1 MSKHKKN
8 NSSIHQVL
16 TQMVLDIFEQNGNTP
31 LNYKQVSAKLN
42 VRDPESREIIYDILK
57 DEVKKSVL
65 KEIAPGKFQLL
76 ELKTFIEGVVD
87 LTNDGS
93 AFIVTDDE
101 FESDIFIAPRKLRTA
116 LNGDR
121 VKVYVYAKS
130 KGKNK
135 EGEVIEIL
143 QRAKMEFTGIV
154 KLSERYAFFIPDDRK
169 MMHDI
174 FIPISELNGAKNG
187 IKAVAE
193 ITDWPTE
200 AKNPIGRIKHILGA
214 QGENDTEMNAILAEY
229 GFPLSFPA
237 EVEHD
242 AEEIPDVITPEEIAK
257 RRDFRNIT
265 TFTIDPFDAKDF
277 DDALSY
283 RVLENGNYEVG
294 VHIADVS
301 HYIIPDSAL
310 DKEALDRATSVYLVD
325 RVIPMLPERLSNGLC
340 SLRPKEEKLCF
351 SAVFEMDENANIIAE
366 WYGKTIIYSDRRFTY
381 EEVQEVIETG
391 EGDFKEEIFKLN
403 ALAYKLRDRKFK
415 NGAISFETTEVKF
428 KLDETGKPIGV
439 YVKERKDAHKLIED
453 FMLLA
458 NRKVAER
465 VSKMGKG
472 KHKYTFVYRVHDSP
486 KPDAL
491 ANFAQFAARFGY
503 KINTKSDK
511 ETAKS
516 LNYLMEDVEGKKE
529 QNVLTHLAI
538 RSMAK
543 AIYTTKSSSHYGLA
557 FDHYTHFT
565 SPIRRYP
572 DVMVHRLLFHYLN
585 GGQSANAEFYEKLC
599 SHSSLMEKK
608 AADAER
614 SSVKYKQAEYL
625 RDQVGNTF
633 MGIISGVTEWGM
645 YVEII
650 ENKCEGMIRLRDIS
664 DDFYTLDEKNY
675 AIIGQRKK
683 KIYQLGDEV
692 KIKVKQVD
700 LTKKQIDFILVQD

>member
-1 MSKHKKN
+1 
-8 NSSIHQVL
+8 
-16 TQMVLDIFEQNGNTP
+16 MVLDIFEQNGNTP

-42 VRDPESREIIYDILK
+42 VRDPEAREVIFDVLR
-57 DEVKKSVL
+57 DEVKKNTI

-76 ELKTFIEGVVD
+76 ELKTFVEGKVD

-101 FESDIFIAPRKLRTA
+101 FESDIFVAPRKLRTA

-154 KLSERYAFFIPDDRK
+154 KLSERFAFFIPDDRK

-174 FIPISELNGAKNG
+174 FIPMAELNGAKNG

-193 ITDWPTE
+193 ITDWPVD
-200 AKNPIGRIKHILGA
+200 AKNPIGRIKHILGN

-229 GFPLSFPA
+229 GFPLSFTPD
-237 EVEHD
+237 VEHD
-242 AEEIPDVITPEEIAK
+242 AEEISDVITPEEIGR
-257 RRDFRNIT
+257 RRDFRNVI

-277 DDALSY
+277 DDALSF
-283 RVLENGNYEVG
+283 RILENGNYEVG

-301 HYIIPDSAL
+301 HYIKPDSAL
-310 DKEALDRATSVYLVD
+310 DKEAEDRGTSVYLVD

-340 SLRPKEEKLCF
+340 SLRPKEDKLCF
-351 SAVFEMDENANIIAE
+351 AAVFELNEEAHVITE
-366 WYGKTIIYSDRRFTY
+366 WFGKTVIHSDRRFTY
-381 EEVQEVIETG
+381 EEVQEVIESKT
-391 EGDFKEEIFKLN
+391 GDFDKEILKLN
-403 ALAYKLRDRKFK
+403 ELAYKLRERKFK

-428 KLDETGKPIGV
+428 KLDAEGKPTGV

-458 NRKVAER
+458 NRKVAEY

-486 KPDAL
+486 KPESL

-529 QNVLTHLAI
+529 QNVLTQLAI

-543 AIYTTKSSSHYGLA
+543 AIYTTKGTSHYGLA

-585 GGQSANAEFYEKLC
+585 GGQSANAEHYEKLC
-599 SHSSLMEKK
+599 QHSSQMEKK

-614 SSVKYKQAEYL
+614 ASVKYKQAEYL
-625 RDQVGNTF
+625 REQVGNIF
-633 MGIISGVTEWGM
+633 SGVISGVTEWGM

-675 AIIGQRKK
+675 AIIGQRRKK
-683 KIYQLGDEV
+683 VYQLGDEV
-692 KIKVKQVD
+692 RIKVKNVD
-700 LTKKQIDFILVQD
+700 LTKKQIDFSLVQD

>member
-1 MSKHKKN
+1 MSKKKN
-8 NSSIHQVL
+8 SSSINQVL

-42 VRDPESREIIYDILK
+42 IRDPEAREVIFDILK
-57 DEVKKSVL
+57 EEAKKNVI
-65 KEIAPGKFQLL
+65 KELSPGKFQLL
-76 ELKTFIEGVVD
+76 ELKTFIEGRVD

-101 FESDIFIAPRKLRTA
+101 FESDIFIAPRKLRNA

-154 KLSERYAFFIPDDRK
+154 KLSERFAFFIPDDRK

-193 ITDWPTE
+193 ITDWPVD
-200 AKNPIGRIKHILGA
+200 AKNPIGRIKHILGK
-214 QGENDTEMNAILAEY
+214 QGENDTEMNAILAEF

-237 EVEHD
+237 EVEHE
-242 AEEIPDVITPEEIAK
+242 AEAISDIITKEEIAL
-257 RRDFRNIT
+257 RRDFREVI

-277 DDALSY
+277 DDALSFK
-283 RVLENGNYEVG
+283 RLENGNYEVG

-301 HYIIPDSAL
+301 HYIQPESAL
-310 DKEALDRATSVYLVD
+310 DKEAEDRGTSVYLVD

-340 SLRPKEEKLCF
+340 SLRPKEDKLCF
-351 SAVFEMDENANIIAE
+351 AAVFELDEDANVINE
-366 WYGKTIIYSDRRFTY
+366 WFGKTVIHSDRRFTY
-381 EEVQEVIETG
+381 EEVQEVIESKA
-391 EGDFKEEIFKLN
+391 GDFQQEIEKLN
-403 ALAYKLRDRKFK
+403 ALAYKLRERKFK

-428 KLDETGKPIGV
+428 KLDESGKPIGV

-458 NRKVAER
+458 NRKVAEH
-465 VSKMGKG
+465 VSRMGKG

-486 KPDAL
+486 KPESL

-529 QNVLTHLAI
+529 QNVLTQLAI

-543 AIYTTKSSSHYGLA
+543 AVYTTKGTSHYGLA

-585 GGQSANAEFYEKLC
+585 GGQSANAEHYEKLC
-599 SHSSLMEKK
+599 QHSSQMEKK

-614 SSVKYKQAEYL
+614 ASVKYKQAEYL
-625 RDQVGNTF
+625 KDQVG
-633 MGIISGVTEWGM
+633 GVYAGVISGVTEWGM

-683 KIYQLGDEV
+683 KVYQLGDEV
-692 KIKVKQVD
+692 KIKVKNVD
-700 LTKKQIDFILVQD
+700 LTKKQIDFSLVQD

>member
-1 MSKHKKN
+1 
-8 NSSIHQVL
+8 
-16 TQMVLDIFEQNGNTP
+16 MVLDIFEQNGNTP

-130 KGKNK
+130 KGKHK

-242 AEEIPDVITPEEIAK
+242 AEEIPDAITPEEIAK

-283 RVLENGNYEVG
+283 RALENGNYEVG

-351 SAVFEMDENANIIAE
+351 SAVFEMDENANIITE
-366 WYGKTIIYSDRRFTY
+366 WYGKTVIYSDRRFTY
-381 EEVQEVIETG
+381 EEVQEVIESG
-391 EGDFKEEIFKLN
+391 EGDFKDEIFKLN

-428 KLDETGKPIGV
+428 KLDENGKPTGV

-700 LTKKQIDFILVQD
+700 LTKKQIDFILVQE